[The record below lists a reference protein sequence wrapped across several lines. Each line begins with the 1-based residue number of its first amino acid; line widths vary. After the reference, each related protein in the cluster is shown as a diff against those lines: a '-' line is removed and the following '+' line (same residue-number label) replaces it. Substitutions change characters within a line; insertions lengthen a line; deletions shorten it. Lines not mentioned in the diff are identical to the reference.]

1 MDSCLNQPIEVSLPR
16 WNMYSRVPAIPG
28 YTSVS
33 TRIPILE
40 RILGTLPE
48 KEGQLQSDEYFA
60 RVHSFTGSGEC
71 VVETASKK
79 RKSSYC
85 KVTHILDPVRKIQG
99 YYDNAEKGKERIQRK
114 TAQHMNQAYI
124 DYLANYLLGQ
134 LRERD
139 ISPHFCL
146 FYGGFQAVANRYRYN
161 ITESFESY
169 KHYKGFWDKKDRGLF
184 SLYVTED
191 GESISEEE
199 ANLKTYVNTRSFSY
213 STDKSRGRRSTES
226 SKRSDSSHISLLEY
240 AGAGAEAEEGTAGEL
255 ESVSTFASGSDNSD
269 TDGSDEGEE
278 SMCVYSE
285 FEHFPTVLLFQEKM
299 DGIMDNLLDEVDPDF
314 EEKWTAWTFQVIAA
328 LCVSQATFG
337 LTHNDLH
344 TNNILYS
351 KTDQPYIYYRTRDGC
366 VWRVPTYGRIL
377 RIIDFGRSVFRVGTQ
392 WFVSDDFAK
401 GGDAQ
406 AQYSFGDFTIEN
418 SPTVYPNPSFDL
430 SRYAV
435 SIMDPLFPKFPAEK
449 EGAKILNEEGLWT
462 VKESVSPLWN
472 LLWTWLIDDT
482 GRNILRDEDGM
493 ERFPDFDLYETIAAH
508 VFTAKPQDQIRKEIF
523 TQYSLAPSDVP
534 EGQKVYSL
542 FC

>member
-1 MDSCLNQPIEVSLPR
+1 MDSCLNQPIEVSLPK
-16 WNMYSRVPAIPG
+16 WTMYSRVPHIPG
-28 YTSVS
+28 YTNVS

-40 RILGTLPE
+40 SILGTLPE

-79 RKSSYC
+79 QKPSYC

-99 YYDNAEKGKERIQRK
+99 YYDNAEKGVQRIQRK
-114 TAQHMNQAYI
+114 TNERMNQAYI

-146 FYGGFQAVANRYRYN
+146 FYGGFQGTADKYRYN

-169 KHYKGFWDKKDRGLF
+169 RHYKGFWEKRDRGLF

-191 GESISEEE
+191 GEPISEED
-199 ANLKTYVNTRSFSY
+199 AQLKSSVNTRSFSY

-226 SKRSDSSHISLLEY
+226 RNSTSSHISLLEY
-240 AGAGAEAEEGTAGEL
+240 AGADDTCGEL
-255 ESVSTFASGSDNSD
+255 ESVSTFLSGSDESES
-269 TDGSDEGEE
+269 DGSEE

-285 FEHFPTVLLFQEKM
+285 FEKFPTVLLFQEKM
-299 DGIMDNLLDEVDPDF
+299 DGIMDKLLDEVDVDF

-328 LCVSQATFG
+328 LCVAQATFG

-351 KTDQPYIYYRTRDGC
+351 ETDEKYLYYRTRDDC
-366 VWRVPTYGRIL
+366 IWRIPTFGRIL
-377 RIIDFGRSVFRVGTQ
+377 RIIDYGRSVFRIGSQ
-392 WFVSDDFAK
+392 WYVSDDFAK

-406 AQYSFGDFTIEN
+406 AQYSFGEFTIDN

-435 SIMDPLFPKFPAEK
+435 SIMEPLFPNFPREK
-449 EGAKILNEEGLWT
+449 EGGKILNEEGLWT
-462 VKESVSPLWN
+462 VKETISPLWN
-472 LLWTWLIDDT
+472 LLWSWLIDDT
-482 GRNILRDEDGM
+482 GKNILRDEDGM

-523 TQYSLAPSDVP
+523 TQYSIPRNEVP